1 MNSFQSTLS
10 SPRNQRIMFWLALAV
25 LAAGVV
31 FLVVK
36 FVGGSD
42 PTPIS
47 PDKGFKPVLPQKEQ
61 PLKTASGAKITSY
74 EQLEPQIREAIRG
87 FVVPGVLHGDYGAS
101 WKYTAP
107 NLTEG
112 LSQHKWATVD
122 ARSVIPMPGFTYK
135 GVRFDLEL
143 ATNKEIQ
150 VVLTLQPAKA
160 GRPIPMRIGLSP
172 YGKGSHKRWLV
183 NYWTPATNQA
193 ALPYNG

>member
-42 PTPIS
+42 PTPVS

-61 PLKTASGAKITSY
+61 PLKTASGAKITSF

-112 LSQHKWATVD
+112 MSQHKWATVD

-143 ATNKEIQ
+143 ATSKEIQ

>member
-1 MNSFQSTLS
+1 M
-10 SPRNQRIMFWLALAV
+10 
-25 LAAGVV
+25 
-31 FLVVK
+31 
-36 FVGGSD
+36 
-42 PTPIS
+42 
-47 PDKGFKPVLPQKEQ
+47 
-61 PLKTASGAKITSY
+61 
-74 EQLEPQIREAIRG
+74 
-87 FVVPGVLHGDYGAS
+87 
-101 WKYTAP
+101 
-107 NLTEG
+107 
-112 LSQHKWATVD
+112 SQHKWATVD

-143 ATNKEIQ
+143 ATSKEIQ